1 LRPSIENN
9 DSLRLQF
16 DDNTRRR
23 SNLLRKLL
31 LSFPPS
37 ASDCRKT
44 EILNTEGETIRSFLE
59 RDHQRLDQLLDR
71 ASGDLDNIDM
81 EAFGEFRRE
90 LLKHIGMEEKILL
103 PAIQQLRGGEP
114 LPIAARL
121 RLDHGAV
128 AALLVPTPRV
138 ALLRALK
145 SVLAVHNRIEEGQDG
160 VYAECDRIAD
170 TDSEA
175 IVGRLRAAPEVP
187 AAAHVDGPKVE
198 AAARRSLARA
208 GFDSMLLDS

>member
-44 EILNTEGETIRSFLE
+44 EILNTEGETIRSLLE

-121 RLDHGAV
+121 RLDHGSRFLGTTLTFNGDVIAPGQHISTSGTTWFTV
-128 AALLVPTPRV
+128 GLFYERRITP
-138 ALLRALK
+138 
-145 SVLAVHNRIEEGQDG
+145 
-160 VYAECDRIAD
+160 
-170 TDSEA
+170 
-175 IVGRLRAAPEVP
+175 
-187 AAAHVDGPKVE
+187 
-198 AAARRSLARA
+198 
-208 GFDSMLLDS
+208 